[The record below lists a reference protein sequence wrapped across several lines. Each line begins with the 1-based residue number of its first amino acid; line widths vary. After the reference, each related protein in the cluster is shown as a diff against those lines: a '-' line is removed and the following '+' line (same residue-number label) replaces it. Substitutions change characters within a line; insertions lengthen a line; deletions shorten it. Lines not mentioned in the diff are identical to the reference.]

1 MSKTVYLKIRQLTK
15 TDKQDVYLSDVAEV
29 YAEKKL
35 LPKIKS
41 IKLATFYRTKKD
53 RVCISSMQVISAIQQ
68 LDDLHSLA
76 LPNGQLVHQ
85 RIRVYI

>member
-53 RVCISSMQVISAIQQ
+53 RICAASAISPWT
-68 LDDLHSLA
+68 LSSLMIH
-76 LPNGQLVHQ
+76 LTL
-85 RIRVYI
+85 II

>member
-35 LPKIKS
+35 LAKIKR
-41 IKLATFYRTKKD
+41 IKFATF
-53 RVCISSMQVISAIQQ
+53 
-68 LDDLHSLA
+68 
-76 LPNGQLVHQ
+76 
-85 RIRVYI
+85 